1 MGSVRIRVKITGRL
15 YSVSEASPRELVLAD
30 GASIERALEELRLA
44 HGPLAPGALL
54 AVSGEHLGTVADH
67 LARTLNEN
75 DEVLIFSP
83 VAGG

>member
-1 MGSVRIRVKITGRL
+1 MRIRVKITGRQ
-15 YSVSEASPRELVLAD
+15 YHMSKAFPDVLNLSD
-30 GASIERALEELRLA
+30 GATIDSALEA
-44 HGPLAPGALL
+44 IGSSHGPLPPGALI

-67 LARTLNEN
+67 RPTALIED

>member
-1 MGSVRIRVKITGRL
+1 MRIKVKITGRQYDAAEVL
-15 YSVSEASPRELVLAD
+15 PDELELSD
-30 GASIERALEELRLA
+30 GASIELALETLRSIY
-44 HGPLAPGALL
+44 GPISPGALL

-67 LARTLNEN
+67 RAKTLDDD

>member
-1 MGSVRIRVKITGRL
+1 MRIKVKITGRQ
-15 YSVSEASPRELVLAD
+15 YDAVEALPEELELSD
-30 GASIERALEELRLA
+30 GASIELVLETLRSTY
-44 HGPLAPGALL
+44 GPISPAALL

-67 LARTLNEN
+67 RAKTLDDD

>member
-1 MGSVRIRVKITGRL
+1 MTIRLKMTGRQYNL
-15 YSVSEASPRELVLAD
+15 SGTLPEVLQLTD
-30 GASIERALEELRLA
+30 GASIELALEQIRSIA
-44 HGPLAPGALL
+44 GPIAPGALL

-67 LARTLNEN
+67 LARTLNDD

>member
-1 MGSVRIRVKITGRL
+1 MRIQVKITGRQYNVAEAL
-15 YSVSEASPRELVLAD
+15 PEQLELSV
-30 GASIERALEELRLA
+30 GASIEHVLETIRSI
-44 HGPLAPGALL
+44 HGPISPGALL

-67 LARTLNEN
+67 RAKTLEDN

>member
-1 MGSVRIRVKITGRL
+1 MRIKLKITGRL
-15 YSVSEASPRELVLAD
+15 YNLAEGMPGELELSEEASIANALEAV
-30 GASIERALEELRLA
+30 RAL

-67 LARTLNEN
+67 LGRTLKEN
-75 DEVLIFSP
+75 DELLIFSP